1 MSARSYVYLIIATL
15 CWGANAVA
23 GKIAIGHVSP
33 MMLTFWRWTLA
44 FVIAVIIW
52 LPQLKEDWPAMK
64 RQWALLML
72 LGVIG
77 YTGFNAFL
85 YSAVLYTS
93 ATNVAIEQ
101 AGIPALI
108 FLGNFLLFRTRVSL
122 AQIAGFAMALLGV
135 ALTATHGDLPRILS
149 LELNRGDALMLLA
162 IVAYAAYT
170 ILLRWRPAVHWKS
183 VMTLSAF
190 GAMLAAL
197 PLVGW
202 EIAAGAVTWPDA
214 EGCAI
219 ALWTSIFASLI
230 AQVLFILG
238 VEGIGANRAGL
249 FINLVPVFGTLISLM
264 VGEPL
269 QLFHVI
275 ALALAL
281 GGIAIAERG
290 RPR

>member
-1 MSARSYVYLIIATL
+1 MFARFYLYLIIATL

-33 MMLTFWRWTLA
+33 MMLTFWRWTFA
-44 FVIAVIIW
+44 FSIAVIIW
-52 LPQLKEDWPAMK
+52 LPQLRQDWPAI
-64 RQWALLML
+64 RRHWAVLIL

-122 AQIAGFAMALLGV
+122 AQIAGFAMALVGV
-135 ALTATHGDLPRILS
+135 ALTATHGDLRHLLT
-149 LELNRGDALMLLA
+149 LELNHGDALMLLA
-162 IVAYAAYT
+162 IVAYAVYT
-170 ILLRWRPAVHWKS
+170 IMLRWRPSMHWKS
-183 VMTLSAF
+183 VMTISVF
-190 GAMLAAL
+190 GAMLSAL
-197 PLVGW
+197 PLAGW
-202 EIAAGAVTWPDA
+202 EISSGAAIWPDV
-214 EGCAI
+214 EGWAI
-219 ALWTSIFASLI
+219 ALWTSIFAALI
-230 AQVLFILG
+230 AQTLFILG

-249 FINLVPVFGTLISLM
+249 FINLVPVFGTLISLLI
-264 VGEPL
+264 GEPL